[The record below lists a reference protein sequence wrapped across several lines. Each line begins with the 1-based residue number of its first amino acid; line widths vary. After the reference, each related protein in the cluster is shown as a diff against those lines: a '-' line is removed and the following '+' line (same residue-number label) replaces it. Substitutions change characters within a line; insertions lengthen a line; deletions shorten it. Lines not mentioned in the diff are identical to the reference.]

1 MLFKQKS
8 KFWLKNHIWSIYNI
22 SPVIINHENRASPFP
37 FLQGTAHNF
46 VGYPIHLQD
55 IKPWSSVINL
65 QVVWY
70 ANKCPQISEILGLF
84 GIING
89 VAVEKK
95 AFLNMLTRVLKNY
108 EKLNLI
114 NFIHKNTKIIKLF
127 CKLLFQHLKYCFLLQ
142 GSFAPQITMPNGH
155 YELLSSVLAKKN
167 YPIWPEL

>member
-1 MLFKQKS
+1 MPINAHKS
-8 KFWLKNHIWSIYNI
+8 VRFWVYLALLM
-22 SPVIINHENRASPFP
+22 E
-37 FLQGTAHNF
+37 LQ
-46 VGYPIHLQD
+46 LR
-55 IKPWSSVINL
+55 
-65 QVVWY
+65 
-70 ANKCPQISEILGLF
+70 
-84 GIING
+84 
-89 VAVEKK
+89 KK

-167 YPIWPEL
+167 YPI